1 MWKPTQ
7 HPTLLTSVLDI
18 RWTKKAHST
27 DQQLVGFT
35 FLIAWEPCVA
45 RFNRTLGI
53 EDDEVSR
60 NGHCLAPV
68 AR

>member
-18 RWTKKAHST
+18 RWTKKAHSP
-27 DQQLVGFT
+27 DQQLVEFK
-35 FLIAWEPCVA
+35 FLIAWERCVA
-45 RFNRTLGI
+45 RFNRALGI
-53 EDDEVSR
+53 KADDVSG
-60 NGHCLAPV
+60 NESCLAPV